1 MTTKIDGNSGLLQS
15 YEYQAPLTGFS
26 YTFPVGITTLIL
38 NPAGTLATGTVT
50 MPAAPA
56 DGMTVSISSS
66 QIITLLTVSANTGQS
81 IVSAVTTLLAGGGA
95 KYIYRATG
103 TTWYRTV

>member
-1 MTTKIDGNSGLLQS
+1 MTTKIDGNNGLLQS
-15 YEYQAPLTGFS
+15 YAYQAATTGFS

-38 NPAGTLATGTVT
+38 NPAGTLATGTVI

-56 DGMTVSISSS
+56 DGMTITISSS